1 MNVKSLIVILS
12 ALLCARDAISYL
24 ACENYPYSDFLDA
37 DLREMSRDLNRMI
50 VRVNNKMDEMISR
63 TE

>member
-12 ALLCARDAISYL
+12 AIQHARDTILYL
-24 ACENYPYSDFLDA
+24 ACENCPHSDFLDA
-37 DLREMSRDLNRMI
+37 DLQEIFCDLNRMI
-50 VRVNNKMDEMISR
+50 VRVNNKMDEIISR